1 MKRSLKVTRFAK
13 PIRLISVL
21 LTTFLFCQPTFLLI
35 GNAQGRKQ
43 RGERKSAM
51 PDDQRIAHVLSRLTF
66 GARPGDFERVKAMGI
81 DVFITQQ
88 LDADSIDD
96 TGAMAKLKK
105 LPTLGM
111 ATPVIIEQ
119 YTPPKPAVVPS
130 PSPAKA
136 PDNVTAPA
144 QKAIAEAPQ
153 SGNPG
158 MPAMQNEM
166 QNAKKED
173 AGGTPAL
180 PAPKPTPPP
189 KNPYMVITD
198 LQRAKLLRADYSERQ
213 LYEVMVDFWE
223 NHFSI
228 FANKDDDRYLLTSF
242 DRETIRPFVMGR
254 FRDLL
259 GATAHSPAML
269 YYLDNWRSSVP
280 RPYPAKGDKPA
291 GVDGGLNEN
300 YARELM
306 ELHTMGVDGGYTQ
319 KDVQEVAR
327 CFTGWTIEKPNQE
340 GLFLYRPGLHD
351 NGDKIVLG
359 HKILAGGGIADGE
372 RVLDILATHPA
383 TARFIATKLARR
395 FISDDPPN
403 SAIDRATEV
412 FLKTD
417 GSIRETLRALIT
429 SPEFFAATTYRAKLR
444 SPFEYV
450 AAAMRA
456 LNADTDGDRPVLDA
470 IGRMGQ
476 PVFGRITPDGY
487 ADRADQWLSSGAMV
501 GRFNFASA
509 LATNRI
515 KGTKIN
521 FEKLLS
527 GIDPANKVQVASRL
541 AQLTFASSETR
552 TELEKVLVSPPP
564 GAIVAPS
571 SAPNLSVSYA
581 QAARNYISDLIT
593 LLIGS
598 PEFQQR

>member
-96 TGAMAKLKK
+96 TGAIAKLKK

-136 PDNVTAPA
+136 SDNVTAPA

-153 SGNPG
+153 SANPG

-180 PAPKPTPPP
+180 PAAKPTPPP

-198 LQRAKLLRADYSERQ
+198 LQRAKLLRAVYSERQ

-515 KGTKIN
+515 KGTKID

>member
-96 TGAMAKLKK
+96 TGAIAKLKK

-136 PDNVTAPA
+136 SDNVTAPA

-153 SGNPG
+153 SANPG

-180 PAPKPTPPP
+180 PAAKPTPPP

-198 LQRAKLLRADYSERQ
+198 LQRAKLLRAVYSERQ
-213 LYEVMVDFWE
+213 LYEVIVDFWE

-515 KGTKIN
+515 KGTKID

>member
-66 GARPGDFERVKAMGI
+66 GARPGDLERVKTMGI
-81 DVFITQQ
+81 EAFIAQQ

-96 TGAMAKLKK
+96 TGAIAKLKK

-136 PDNVTAPA
+136 SDNVTAPA

-153 SGNPG
+153 SANPG

-180 PAPKPTPPP
+180 PAAKPTPPP

-198 LQRAKLLRADYSERQ
+198 LQRAKLLRAVYSERQ
-213 LYEVMVDFWE
+213 LYEVIVDFWE

-306 ELHTMGVDGGYTQ
+306 ELHTMGVEGGYTQ

-515 KGTKIN
+515 KGTKID